1 MGGIILS
8 YENGN
13 YYAQYGEDTA
23 TKKVLGEISK
33 EQLIAVLA
41 NSGLG
46 LTLDSTPEE
55 IYAVLATKFPQQLSM
70 LVSGWIYSGTPNA
83 SVKSDDTR
91 VTMTITSTPL
101 TGWAE
106 YNSPLFDFTAFKTL
120 QFAGSAYKYTHNSGE
135 VYAPR
140 IFLLDQDGKQVA
152 SLYQHNG
159 KEKTIENINK
169 TVNIAG
175 YTGKYSL
182 QLAIY
187 SYNNDSSKNDGAY
200 ISLSKALLAT

>member
-13 YYAQYGEDTA
+13 YYAQYGEDAA

-55 IYAVLATKFPQQLSM
+55 IYAALAIKFPQQLSM
-70 LVSGWIYSGTPNA
+70 LVSGWIYSGVVNA
-83 SVKSDDTR
+83 SVGSNDTR
-91 VTMTITSTPL
+91 VTMTVTSTPSP
-101 TGWAE
+101 GWAE
-106 YNSPLFDFTAFKTL
+106 YTSPAIDITAFRTL
-120 QFAGSAYKYTHNSGE
+120 QLVGAAYKFTSNGSD

-140 IFLLDQDGKQVA
+140 IFLLDQYGKQVA
-152 SLYQHNG
+152 SLYQHSG
-159 KEKTIENINK
+159 KEKVIENINK
-169 TVNIAG
+169 VINVIG

-187 SYNNDSSKNDGAY
+187 SYNNDSSKNDSAY